1 MFSRIL
7 VAFDGSDHAKQA
19 LRDGVE
25 LARAEDVDEIQRQ
38 ALREVDPKIDLRRRV
53 LNGGTAEALA
63 DACMGGVGVDL
74 LVVGS
79 RGHGTIERVLL
90 GSTSSALIEKAPCPV
105 LVVPRPAERGSRP
118 ARDGD
123 VQVPA

>member
-25 LARAEDVDEIQRQ
+25 LARAGDGDEIQRQ
-38 ALREVDPKIDLRRRV
+38 ALREVDPNIDLRRRV

-79 RGHGTIERVLL
+79 RGHGTIERFLL

-105 LVVPRPAERGSRP
+105 LVVPRPAKRGSRP